1 MTPRSKND
9 DPRAMQPRGAILVLV
24 LVTLILF
31 STLVLQVSQRAV
43 HVVEDHTFLVQALQ
57 AELQAEAA
65 LAKALEMLGQSNAA
79 SSSDGGRPESWTWQ
93 EDGIRIIVMPANA
106 KLNLN
111 ALHPP
116 SLPPQGMQ
124 RLHAALPRILQDEAL
139 EAEVQDI
146 LLWLGLGYDPNKPGS
161 ERRADRPY
169 AEVQPNYRPRKG
181 AMQRPEELLLVRG
194 FAGLDPDWVRE
205 RFTVWGRDGRV
216 NLNFAASDVLLALA
230 PELEAYWPAIDRY
243 RTEQGFRSTDEL
255 MMQIRLPMDLYQ
267 RVLPHIALESDIFEI
282 SVEVRLPAWYE
293 MHRVIVEHSAILAE
307 TPPRILAK
315 DILESRPL
323 DIIPRRGVQTG
334 AM

>member
-1 MTPRSKND
+1 
-9 DPRAMQPRGAILVLV
+9 
-24 LVTLILF
+24 
-31 STLVLQVSQRAV
+31 
-43 HVVEDHTFLVQALQ
+43 
-57 AELQAEAA
+57 
-65 LAKALEMLGQSNAA
+65 
-79 SSSDGGRPESWTWQ
+79 
-93 EDGIRIIVMPANA
+93 MPANA

-116 SLPPQGMQ
+116 SLHPQGMQ
-124 RLHAALPRILQDEAL
+124 RLHAAVSGILRDAAL

-146 LLWLGLGYDPNKPGS
+146 LLWLGLEYDPDKPGS
-161 ERRADRPY
+161 ERRADMPY

-194 FAGLDPDWVRE
+194 FNGLDPDWVRE

-216 NLNFAASDVLLALA
+216 NLNFAATDVLLALA

-255 MMQIRLPMDLYQ
+255 MTQIRLPMDLYQ
-267 RVLPHIALESDIFEI
+267 RVLPHIALESDILEI
-282 SVEVRLPAWYE
+282 SVEVRQPAWYE
-293 MHRVIVEHSAILAE
+293 LHRVIVEHSTILVE
-307 TPPRILAK
+307 TPPRILAR

-323 DIIPRRGVQTG
+323 DIVPRRDFQTG